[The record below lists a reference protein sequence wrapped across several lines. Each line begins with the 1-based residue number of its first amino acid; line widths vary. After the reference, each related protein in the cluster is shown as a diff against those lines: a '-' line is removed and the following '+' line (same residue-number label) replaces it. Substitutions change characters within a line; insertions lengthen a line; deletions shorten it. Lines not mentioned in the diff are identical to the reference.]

1 MNKERLGIVL
11 TIAIVISFL
20 YLIVSFIYDFYHDYQ
35 CSTMPFDEMIQDHS
49 CDKYWKDKV
58 GVGNE

>member
-11 TIAIVISFL
+11 IIAIAILFL

-35 CSTMPFDEMIQDHS
+35 CSTMPFNEMLQDHS
-49 CDKYWKDKV
+49 CDKYWENMVD
-58 GVGNE
+58 NND